1 MEIRFQPTQQLLK
14 NARVYVNQSGYRLEE
29 QQRHTL
35 IANIPTRTTWLIDEK
50 RKVVHKATFDS
61 VKNSVDIPEGLIL
74 MPGNIAS
81 IPCFG
86 PELSGHKTG
95 DTEFKGNILEVW
107 NCTAAQGLQTDEV
120 FPVQQYYSREKQL
133 VLYSRDTNGFEMI
146 VLGIESIPI
155 AGNLMVPPPH
165 YRTVSYAEFMGV
177 NYLPDTYQMAQ

>member
-1 MEIRFQPTQQLLK
+1 MFFVLTSVVMMVIFVFLFCHMEVSIMKLRIYAYRGDVFTSALRQTILSYLTASLVGLWLL
-14 NARVYVNQSGYRLEE
+14 AAPS
-29 QQRHTL
+29 
-35 IANIPTRTTWLIDEK
+35 
-50 RKVVHKATFDS
+50 
-61 VKNSVDIPEGLIL
+61 
-74 MPGNIAS
+74 
-81 IPCFG
+81 CFG